1 MFSCGV
7 THCRNCKNQVF
18 IPGCHNFSTICVIK
32 IHLCCGAWSIFVSGW
47 KNAEAHLIVLVLEA
61 LNLVL
66 KPMPGYV
73 CSVTPTCH
81 QLLVQCR
88 SVWRILVSCWSL
100 SAATVHAAH
109 QLVPP
114 VLKRKRQTREE
125 NISYRFTVH
134 HRCKR
139 YYLNTQNRNAVFWI
153 CKLPHKALDCKVMYL
168 HVY

>member
-1 MFSCGV
+1 MWCLEHF
-7 THCRNCKNQVF
+7 
-18 IPGCHNFSTICVIK
+18 
-32 IHLCCGAWSIFVSGW
+32 ASGW

-66 KPMPGYV
+66 EHMPGYV

-125 NISYRFTVH
+125 NIRYRFTVH

-139 YYLNTQNRNAVFWI
+139 YYLDTQNRNAVFWI
-153 CKLPHKALDCKVMYL
+153 CKLPHKSLDCKVCICTYTSNNNSQQHTLNIIWSLFLLYIMY
-168 HVY
+168 